1 MNGKRLASRKYLNKL
16 HPLFSFVFYNQLSTP
31 STRELQADQLMNG
44 VSSIVNYYWK
54 ETQDLKHVVI
64 EIINL
69 ELQFLFF
76 FFFTVKQ
83 ISLSE
88 HSL

>member
-1 MNGKRLASRKYLNKL
+1 MARGWHLESTSINCIHY
-16 HPLFSFVFYNQLSTP
+16 FSFVFYNQLSTP

-44 VSSIVNYYWK
+44 VSSIFNYYWK

-76 FFFTVKQ
+76 FFTVKQ
-83 ISLSE
+83 ISSSE